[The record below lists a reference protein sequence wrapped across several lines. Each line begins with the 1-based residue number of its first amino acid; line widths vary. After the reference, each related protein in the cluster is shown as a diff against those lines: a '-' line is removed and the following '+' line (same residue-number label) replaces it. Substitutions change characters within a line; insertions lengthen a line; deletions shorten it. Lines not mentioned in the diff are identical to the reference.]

1 MRKALICL
9 IAFCAFAFAAA
20 PALAGIVKLSGT
32 HSREELKRTCESN
45 GGAFDSSG
53 GTNYNYG
60 CVGPKGNVYCNN
72 NGQCVGVCEAC
83 GKKASR
89 FTFGGIL
96 WSALAQRV
104 TPFMP
109 GWTTDA
115 PTAPL
120 RRVSG

>member
-1 MRKALICL
+1 MRKALIGL
-9 IAFCAFAFAAA
+9 IAFSAFAFAAA
-20 PALAGIVKLSGT
+20 PALAGKVQISGT
-32 HSREELKRTCESN
+32 HSREEIKRTCDAN
-45 GGAFDSSG
+45 GGLFDSGKTS
-53 GTNYNYG
+53 Y
-60 CVGPKGNVYCNN
+60 VRIGPKGEVTCNN
-72 NGQCVGVCEAC
+72 AGQCVGTCDAC
-83 GKKASR
+83 GTKASR

-96 WSALAQRV
+96 WSAPAQRV